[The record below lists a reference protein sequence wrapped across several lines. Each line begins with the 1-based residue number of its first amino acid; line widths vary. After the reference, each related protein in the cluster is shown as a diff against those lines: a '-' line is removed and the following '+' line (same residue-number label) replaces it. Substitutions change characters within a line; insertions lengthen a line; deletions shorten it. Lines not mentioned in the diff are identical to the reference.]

1 MPRLLCLLGLVVAG
15 LVLLLFLADLALSLT
30 GSGGIFSYPSML
42 MDIAFIVAS
51 AILGY
56 LAWSALK
63 ELK

>member
-1 MPRLLCLLGLVVAG
+1 MPRFLCLLGLVVAG
-15 LVLLLFLADLALSLT
+15 LVLLLFLADLALSFT

>member
-15 LVLLLFLADLALSLT
+15 LVLLLFLADLALS
-30 GSGGIFSYPSML
+30 
-42 MDIAFIVAS
+42 
-51 AILGY
+51 GY

>member
-1 MPRLLCLLGLVVAG
+1 VVAG

-30 GSGGIFSYPSML
+30 GSGGIFSYPSLL

>member
-1 MPRLLCLLGLVVAG
+1 L
-15 LVLLLFLADLALSLT
+15 
-30 GSGGIFSYPSML
+30 L
-42 MDIAFIVAS
+42 MDIAFIIAS